1 MPFVADFEETEIL
14 VVEED
19 IILSLNYMLW
29 YIYIYEKTLLKKKK
43 K

>member
-19 IILSLNYMLW
+19 IILNLNYMLW
-29 YIYIYEKTLLKKKK
+29 YIYIYEKTLLKKKE
-43 K
+43 